1 MKTERPALI
10 DELEEGRD
18 PLGVVRALTGP
29 YVGMDRRSKWRRR
42 IKEFLVEWWSG
53 GVVEWNAGGRIA

>member
-1 MKTERPALI
+1 
-10 DELEEGRD
+10 
-18 PLGVVRALTGP
+18 LTGP

-53 GVVEWNAGGRIA
+53 GVVEWWSGGVVEWWSGGVERGGKDRLKS